1 MQHLKV
7 ILMALLMS
15 VSSVLP
21 SYSMGD
27 EHVII
32 ILTESKT
39 GHGNGPRSGVPISA
53 SIDDGLITTVSN
65 TYSGTVSVT
74 IKDEEGDTVLSTVEY
89 VSANNQFTTG
99 VSNLDEGTYT
109 IFYTLDNNTV
119 YYGEFE
125 K

>member
-1 MQHLKV
+1 MKKILSFIIAMMAFFSTSV
-7 ILMALLMS
+7 IYADDI
-15 VSSVLP
+15 VL
-21 SYSMGD
+21 
-27 EHVII
+27 II
-32 ILTESKT
+32 KNDASQ
-39 GHGNGPRSGVPISA
+39 NRPRSGVPVSA

-74 IKDEEGDTVLSTVEY
+74 IKDEEGNTVLSTVEY

-119 YYGEFE
+119 YYGEFV
-125 K
+125 KN

>member
-1 MQHLKV
+1 MKTKL
-7 ILMALLMS
+7 LLTALLLMLS
-15 VSSVLP
+15 ANT
-21 SYSMGD
+21 
-27 EHVII
+27 II
-32 ILTESKT
+32 AVPMEILITCREGKSR
-39 GHGNGPRSGVPISA
+39 PRSGVPISA

-89 VSANNQFTTG
+89 VSANNQFTTS
-99 VSNLDEGTYT
+99 VSNLDDGTYT

-125 K
+125 KK